1 MSARIEFN
9 PRAERWNWR
18 FSGLGVSNY
27 FSVEVVDA
35 GLSRTGLTNAAGA
48 RSQELVMYSQG
59 GARRTRERGKGPGH
73 HIGALKYAVYDR

>member
-1 MSARIEFN
+1 M
-9 PRAERWNWR
+9 
-18 FSGLGVSNY
+18 
-27 FSVEVVDA
+27 VDA
-35 GLSRTGLTNAAGA
+35 GLSRTGLTNAAGT